1 MNYRANVETT
11 SSHMKWGL
19 LAPATVILGGAGVV
33 FIGGAQEAAQNG
45 APPWGVALFLVGG
58 LAIWGFLALLYVL
71 NWRAA
76 RVRAAMARNTFI
88 TPRKGGFWKG
98 ALIGTLLVVALQV
111 ASVLI
116 GLFYP
121 GLNEDERN
129 FFIGVP
135 PVFLT
140 ALYTVFPIAPLL
152 GGLLGKMWRATSI

>member
-76 RVRAAMARNTFI
+76 RVRAAMARNAFI
-88 TPRKGGFWKG
+88 TPRKGGFLKG
-98 ALIGTLLVVALQV
+98 ALIGTALVMALQV
-111 ASVLI
+111 LI
-116 GLFYP
+116 IATGVVYP
-121 GLNEDERN
+121 GLES
-129 FFIGVP
+129 GVRQLF
-135 PVFLT
+135 VLLAFYLT
-140 ALYTVFPIAPLL
+140 ALYTVFPIVPLVCGWL
-152 GGLLGKMWRATSI
+152 GRVWRATSV

>member
-76 RVRAAMARNTFI
+76 RVRAAMARNAFI

-111 ASVLI
+111 VSVLI

-121 GLNEDERN
+121 GLDEGERN
-129 FFIGVP
+129 FFLVVP
-135 PVFLT
+135 TFYLT
-140 ALYTVFPIAPLL
+140 ALYTVFPIVPLVCGWL
-152 GGLLGKMWRATSI
+152 GRVWRATSV